1 MHIIFE
7 SPDVEGA
14 ALRQVAIARMRFA
27 LRRLSWLVPRAK
39 VRLSDINGP
48 RGGTDKQCQIEL
60 KTATGAVVVS
70 SLAGDWRSALDL
82 AVQRCARV
90 LVRSIQRQRKPERSH
105 RTVNALVS
113 APLATDATFW
123 PGR

>member
-39 VRLSDINGP
+39 VRCPASTGRAAAL
-48 RGGTDKQCQIEL
+48 RG
-60 KTATGAVVVS
+60 
-70 SLAGDWRSALDL
+70 
-82 AVQRCARV
+82 CAR
-90 LVRSIQRQRKPERSH
+90 S
-105 RTVNALVS
+105 
-113 APLATDATFW
+113 
-123 PGR
+123 

>member
-7 SPDVEGA
+7 SPDLEGA

-113 APLATDATFW
+113 APLAADATFW